1 MIAHQE
7 LLNNAKNYAATIRTF
22 IEEGIFTEG
31 VHYGKIP
38 NTDKFTLFQPGAQ
51 LICVIF
57 GLTPQIEYS
66 KEESHADYDT
76 LTFDFVYTCKI
87 IRQEGD
93 VVLSEGTR
101 GSCSSLEAKYGY
113 RWVDESQVPHNADK
127 QNLVT
132 RNSAVTEFEFAIEK
146 AETSGT
152 YGKPAEYWQRFRD
165 EMDAGRAEKVM
176 KKTKNGKE
184 MTAWSIGGLQYRINN
199 HEIGD
204 LMNTMRKMAQK
215 RAFVSAVATATG
227 CNDIFTVDMEDLPFQ
242 NSEKELVY
250 PNWNQLEAWSATVAN
265 QSSIQ
270 TLLKGLDLQ
279 PLDSNYWAGK
289 TTDDARTLIAK
300 QLVVKERVL
309 YPMSVQYKTYPQIPD
324 KIFYLL
330 NCGFVDVLSTDQ
342 SLFDAFQLGEGEIAE
357 ISLQRLE
364 ITAVPTPDGRFYKT
378 EKVSLSDLSE

>member
-1 MIAHQE
+1 MIAPQE
-7 LLNNAKNYAATIRTF
+7 LINNAKNYAATIRTF
-22 IEEGIFTEG
+22 IEEEIFVEG

-38 NTDKFTLFQPGAQ
+38 NVDKFTLFQPGAQ

-57 GLTPQIEYS
+57 GLTPLIEYS

-87 IRQEGD
+87 TSQEDG

-113 RWVDESQVPHNADK
+113 RWVSEDQVPKNADK
-127 QNLVT
+127 NNLVT
-132 RNSAVTEFEFAIEK
+132 RNGSITEFDFAIKQAKTE
-146 AETSGT
+146 GQ
-152 YGKPAEYWQRFRD
+152 YGKPAEYWQRFV
-165 EMDAGRAEKVM
+165 EEIEAGTAEQITRPT
-176 KKTKNGKE
+176 KKGE
-184 MTAWSIGGLQYRINN
+184 SIAWKIGGLQYRIKN

-204 LMNTMRKMAQK
+204 LLNTMRKMAQK
-215 RAFVSAVATATG
+215 RSFVSAVATATG
-227 CNDIFTVDMEDLPFQ
+227 CNDIFTVDMEDLPFK
-242 NSEKELVY
+242 NEGKEISY